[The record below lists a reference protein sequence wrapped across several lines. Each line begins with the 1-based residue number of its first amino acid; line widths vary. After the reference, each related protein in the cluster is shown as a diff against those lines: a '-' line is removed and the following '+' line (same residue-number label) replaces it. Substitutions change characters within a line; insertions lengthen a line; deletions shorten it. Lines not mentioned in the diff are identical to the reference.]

1 MFLIHSKLSISDTSV
16 QIKRRPLSFFSARE
30 MRVRIE
36 NLPSPPRWK
45 EVEVSI
51 EGGTTRDPLTF
62 YYRDGLE
69 SFKFLFGNPL
79 FRDHMEYVPRREYT
93 DESKKERLYSEMMTG
108 DLAWSLQVAIFYGH
122 LIVEVKL
129 TSFRPGK
136 N

>member
-69 SFKFLFGNPL
+69 CFKFLFGDPL
-79 FRDHMEYVPRREYT
+79 FQDHMEYVPRREFT
-93 DESKKERLYSEMMTG
+93 AGEKPERLFNEIMTG
-108 DLAWSLQVAIFYGH
+108 DRAWALQVSS
-122 LIVEVKL
+122 V
-129 TSFRPGK
+129 FRYNVQG
-136 N
+136 

>member
-1 MFLIHSKLSISDTSV
+1 MFLTHSKLSISDTSV

-51 EGGTTRDPLTF
+51 EGGTTRDPLTL

-69 SFKFLFGNPL
+69 CFKFLFGDPL
-79 FRDHMEYVPRREYT
+79 FQDHMEYVPRREFT
-93 DESKKERLYSEMMTG
+93 AGEKPERLFNEIMTG
-108 DLAWSLQVAIFYGH
+108 DRAWALQVSSVLRH
-122 LIVEVKL
+122 NVQ
-129 TSFRPGK
+129 S
-136 N
+136 